1 MGRQPE
7 LPWFTAASPI
17 QQREAQREKEERAK
31 VEKQPTLQKE
41 ESRGSENGQLQR
53 KLSLIVSENNPEV

>member
-1 MGRQPE
+1 MGRQPK

-17 QQREAQREKEERAK
+17 KQRESHREKEERAK
-31 VEKQPTLQKE
+31 DEKQQTLQKE
-41 ESRGSENGQLQR
+41 DSRGSENGQLQR